1 VLLKAL
7 GLGVAAPLAR
17 QMASLSEAQADGAPV
32 RLFIFF
38 LPHGFPVEH
47 VEPLGSGGSLLG
59 ASTVLAPLQAYEDQV
74 NVIRGLHMNGATN
87 HEAVRAVLTGFGGG
101 GDGDSIDYQIA
112 QSLSVEAHCLGAL
125 PYDTWFGTSSFLIK
139 HGGSWVRA
147 TESPFEAR
155 KALIGD
161 TGSSEPDYVDESAF
175 RQRALAMTEA
185 ELETL
190 HDAVTHVS
198 SEQTKLTDH
207 LNAVREL
214 KANAATTLPNGCDGE
229 LSLPAVDAT
238 EEIDVFDHANLG
250 RLVDGHLELAAH
262 AILCGTARV
271 ITMQNLWVNANVNMA
286 FAGGP
291 GIAKSHHDPLSH
303 SYDTTGRAEFAQAQA
318 WFYERLATKFLSVLD
333 QPDPFDPAT
342 TALDNTLVY
351 VCSEISDGAHHNS
364 DSKKIWVNGQE
375 TDSYLPAITIGGAGG
390 YLAQKGIV
398 DVDRSHLDMLATI
411 RQAMGVDGTTI
422 GGATATPIGEL
433 EA

>member
-1 VLLKAL
+1 MTKTAHRLSRRVLLKAL
-7 GLGVAAPLAR
+7 GLGVAAPLAL

-198 SEQTKLTDH
+198 SDS
-207 LNAVREL
+207 
-214 KANAATTLPNGCDGE
+214 GE
-229 LSLPAVDAT
+229 
-238 EEIDVFDHANLG
+238 
-250 RLVDGHLELAAH
+250 
-262 AILCGTARV
+262 
-271 ITMQNLWVNANVNMA
+271 
-286 FAGGP
+286 
-291 GIAKSHHDPLSH
+291 
-303 SYDTTGRAEFAQAQA
+303 
-318 WFYERLATKFLSVLD
+318 
-333 QPDPFDPAT
+333 
-342 TALDNTLVY
+342 
-351 VCSEISDGAHHNS
+351 GAS
-364 DSKKIWVNGQE
+364 
-375 TDSYLPAITIGGAGG
+375 
-390 YLAQKGIV
+390 IV
-398 DVDRSHLDMLATI
+398 
-411 RQAMGVDGTTI
+411 
-422 GGATATPIGEL
+422 
-433 EA
+433 